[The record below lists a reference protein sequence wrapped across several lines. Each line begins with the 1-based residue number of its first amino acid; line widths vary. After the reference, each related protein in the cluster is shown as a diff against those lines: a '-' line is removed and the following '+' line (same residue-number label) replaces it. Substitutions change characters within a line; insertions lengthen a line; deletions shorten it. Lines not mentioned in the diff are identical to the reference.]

1 MPTCTCGELLTPP
14 RCSALD
20 TLLCSLSLCL
30 PSSPPLSLALFLFYS
45 LVCWILHALILCSA
59 TKQATNFYNSHTK
72 HTHSNPPPLSP
83 PAYTHTPDPQ
93 VPLSLCPIFLHAVLS
108 FVLPPKMHFQF
119 LRKTIISASRAFRC
133 HASTPPAP
141 SLALIVLFLVRFAIW
156 KLFFYLFCPVSPFF
170 WQICSTIWTA
180 NYGNSQHTHRQKERE
195 RGTEG
200 QKVCACVWELLI

>member
-1 MPTCTCGELLTPP
+1 MYVRRTADP
-14 RCSALD
+14 A
-20 TLLCSLSLCL
+20 TLLCTRHSALFPPPLFLSLL
-30 PSSPPLSLALFLFYS
+30 LSPALFLFYS

-72 HTHSNPPPLSP
+72 HTHSKPTPLLLP
-83 PAYTHTPDPQ
+83 HTHTPLTPRF
-93 VPLSLCPIFLHAVLS
+93 LSLFPIFLHAVLS

-133 HASTPPAP
+133 HAFTPPAP

-156 KLFFYLFCPVSPFF
+156 KFFFYLFCPVSPFF

-180 NYGNSQHTHRQKERE
+180 NYGNSQHTHRKTE
-195 RGTEG
+195 RGTDRG
-200 QKVCACVWELLI
+200 RGTVCACVWELLI